1 MLGAPRI
8 GAVFPFVPMPMLSKV
23 DVLMFFILF
32 FFVLF
37 FFSPS
42 LLLPVPLSGSPTS
55 DSLII
60 EGLVVYKESSSSWC
74 AKPVIRSQLV
84 SPLNF
89 SFFSLSRFKVGLCE
103 GLAEGDFDE
112 RKKKKKL
119 GSLLLNSRKS
129 DRGPHSPSFCSLVP
143 IQRLSG

>member
-42 LLLPVPLSGSPTS
+42 LLLPFPLSGSPTS

-89 SFFSLSRFKVGLCE
+89 SFFFSLSRFKVGLCD
-103 GLAEGDFDE
+103 GLAEADFDE
-112 RKKKKKL
+112 RKKK
-119 GSLLLNSRKS
+119 RT
-129 DRGPHSPSFCSLVP
+129 RIFTPEFT
-143 IQRLSG
+143 